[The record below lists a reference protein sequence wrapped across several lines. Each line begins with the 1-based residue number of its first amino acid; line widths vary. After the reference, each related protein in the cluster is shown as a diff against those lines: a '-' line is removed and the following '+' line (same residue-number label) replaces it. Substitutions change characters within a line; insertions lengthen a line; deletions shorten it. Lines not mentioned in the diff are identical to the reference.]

1 MAVQQKIPQ
10 QTMTPTQME
19 KVEVQEQNLHKLK
32 TEFGLFRTLVG
43 TRFDEISKKLD
54 PQFTKTQITTV
65 MFMALTYMVSVMLY
79 ITDMKSDTRNNTT
92 EVEHLKE
99 SKRIQEVQFQSIMNV
114 LSTIK
119 TDVEVLKSKE

>member
-1 MAVQQKIPQ
+1 
-10 QTMTPTQME
+10 MTPTQME
-19 KVEVQEQNLHKLK
+19 QVEKQEQNLHKLK

-99 SKRIQEVQFQSIMNV
+99 SKRVQEAQFQSIMNV

-119 TDVEVLKSKE
+119 TDVEVLKSKNE